1 MSLTKEEVL
10 NIAKKTITDEISG
23 LQDLQGYTIN
33 QSFYD
38 ACNLIHNN
46 KGRLICTG
54 IGKSGHIANKL
65 AATFSSTGTIAFY
78 IHPTE
83 ALHGDLGMIAQEDI
97 VLMLSNSGNTA
108 ELNGII
114 NYATRFNIPII
125 AITTNKDSTLGK
137 VSTYCLELPKSPEA
151 CPLGLAPTTSTTNTL
166 ALGDALAI
174 SLLKMK
180 GFKEE
185 DFKVFHPGGSLGK
198 QLITLNE
205 VMHKTIPV
213 IDKNATM
220 QEAIIQITSYK
231 FGCVIVVENN
241 LMLGIIT
248 DGDIRRHMD
257 NNFLNKKV
265 LEVMNP
271 NFITISPLDT
281 TSKALNIMQTKKISN
296 LVVAQNNS
304 PLGLV
309 HIQDLLTLK
318 LV

>member
-1 MSLTKEEVL
+1 MKLNQKQVLAIANEALTL
-10 NIAKKTITDEISG
+10 EING
-23 LQDLQGYTIN
+23 LLDLQKQTLNETFYKACELIN
-33 QSFYD
+33 Q
-38 ACNLIHNN
+38 N

-54 IGKSGHIANKL
+54 IGKSGHIANKI
-65 AATFSSTGTIAFY
+65 AATLSSTGTIAFY

-97 VLMLSNSGNTA
+97 ILMISNSGNTA

-114 NYATRFNIPII
+114 NYALRFNIPII
-125 AITTNKDSTLGK
+125 AITKNANSTLGK
-137 VSTYCLELPKSPEA
+137 ASIYCLELPNSQEA

-166 ALGDALAI
+166 ALGDAIAV

-185 DFKVFHPGGSLGK
+185 DFKIFHPGGSLGK

-205 VMHKTIPV
+205 IMHKDVPFIS
-213 IDKNATM
+213 KEASM
-220 QEAIIQITSYK
+220 QEALITITSHK
-231 FGCVIVVENN
+231 FGCVAIVENN
-241 LMLGIIT
+241 QIIGIIT

-265 LEVMNP
+265 IEIMNP
-271 NFITISPLDT
+271 NFITIDKDET

-296 LVVAQNNS
+296 LIVQENKK
-304 PLGLV
+304 PIGIV
-309 HIQDLLTLK
+309 HIQDLLAIK
-318 LV
+318 LI